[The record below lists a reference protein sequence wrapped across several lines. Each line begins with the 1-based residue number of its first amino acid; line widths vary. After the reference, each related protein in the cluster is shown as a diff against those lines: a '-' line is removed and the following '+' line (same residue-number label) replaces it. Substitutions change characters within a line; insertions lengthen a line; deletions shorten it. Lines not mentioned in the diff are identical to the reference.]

1 MKFSCEKE
9 TLLNLLNIAS
19 RAVTG
24 KSSMP
29 LLEGLLLA
37 ADADTLTITGYDLSM
52 GIRTTAQVDVVEPGR
67 IVLNSRLFC
76 EIVRKLPQDVV
87 YLETDDKL
95 MTTIKCGRSVFN
107 LMASEADEYPALAD
121 VASDKGLSLPQPIL
135 KSMIAQTIFSVSDN
149 ESKPIHTGCLFE
161 IEGNRLNVVAVDGYR
176 LSVRRETVEGVP
188 GDMKVVVPGASLR
201 EIERI
206 LGDDDDIVEIFPDSK
221 NILFRI
227 GGTTLITRLIDGE
240 FLNYRAAIPKEFEH
254 EVSADRQ
261 ELIQCIER
269 VSLIVSEKLKNPIR
283 FHFDGSY
290 VQMSCVTAIGKSYDE
305 CPFDGSIE
313 NLEIGFNNRY
323 ILEALLNTLIIAVVS
338 AFASTV
344 LGTMA
349 AVGINR
355 MKRMQKKVM
364 MNITNFPMVNP
375 EIVTG
380 VSMMLLFVAA
390 VSLFGGKSHGMASL
404 IIAHITFCLPYVIL
418 SVLPKLRQMN
428 PNLFEAAQDL
438 GCPPVRAF
446 FKVVLP
452 EIMPG
457 IVTGMIMAFT
467 LSIDDFVISYFT
479 SGTTQT
485 LPIYIYSMTR
495 KRISPEINA
504 LSTVLFVCIMLL
516 LIIINV
522 RQGRE
527 ERRAKKAE
535 RERA

>member
-37 ADADTLTITGYDLSM
+37 ADADILTITGYDLSM

-87 YLETDDKL
+87 YLEND
-95 MTTIKCGRSVFN
+95 VN

-161 IEGNRLNVVAVDGYR
+161 IEGSRLNVVAVDGYR

-188 GDMKVVVPGASLR
+188 GDMKFVVPGASLR

-323 ILEALLNTLIIAVVS
+323 ILEALRAAGDEQVKLQLKGALNPMIIS
-338 AFASTV
+338 
-344 LGTMA
+344 
-349 AVGINR
+349 
-355 MKRMQKKVM
+355 
-364 MNITNFPMVNP
+364 PM
-375 EIVTG
+375 EGDKYTY
-380 VSMMLLFVAA
+380 L
-390 VSLFGGKSHGMASL
+390 
-404 IIAHITFCLPYVIL
+404 
-418 SVLPKLRQMN
+418 VLP
-428 PNLFEAAQDL
+428 
-438 GCPPVRAF
+438 VR
-446 FKVVLP
+446 L
-452 EIMPG
+452 
-457 IVTGMIMAFT
+457 
-467 LSIDDFVISYFT
+467 
-479 SGTTQT
+479 
-485 LPIYIYSMTR
+485 
-495 KRISPEINA
+495 
-504 LSTVLFVCIMLL
+504 
-516 LIIINV
+516 
-522 RQGRE
+522 
-527 ERRAKKAE
+527 KAND
-535 RERA
+535 

>member
-161 IEGNRLNVVAVDGYR
+161 IEGSRLNVVAVDGYR

-188 GDMKVVVPGASLR
+188 SDMKFVVPGASLR

-206 LGDDDDIVEIFPDSK
+206 LVDDDDIVEIFPDSK
-221 NILFRI
+221 NIL
-227 GGTTLITRLIDGE
+227 
-240 FLNYRAAIPKEFEH
+240 
-254 EVSADRQ
+254 
-261 ELIQCIER
+261 
-269 VSLIVSEKLKNPIR
+269 
-283 FHFDGSY
+283 
-290 VQMSCVTAIGKSYDE
+290 
-305 CPFDGSIE
+305 FDGSIE

-323 ILEALLNTLIIAVVS
+323 ILEALRAAGDEQVKLQLKGALNPMIIS
-338 AFASTV
+338 
-344 LGTMA
+344 
-349 AVGINR
+349 
-355 MKRMQKKVM
+355 
-364 MNITNFPMVNP
+364 PM
-375 EIVTG
+375 EGDKYTY
-380 VSMMLLFVAA
+380 L
-390 VSLFGGKSHGMASL
+390 
-404 IIAHITFCLPYVIL
+404 
-418 SVLPKLRQMN
+418 VLP
-428 PNLFEAAQDL
+428 
-438 GCPPVRAF
+438 VR
-446 FKVVLP
+446 L
-452 EIMPG
+452 
-457 IVTGMIMAFT
+457 
-467 LSIDDFVISYFT
+467 
-479 SGTTQT
+479 
-485 LPIYIYSMTR
+485 
-495 KRISPEINA
+495 
-504 LSTVLFVCIMLL
+504 
-516 LIIINV
+516 
-522 RQGRE
+522 
-527 ERRAKKAE
+527 KAND
-535 RERA
+535 